1 MKDKRCAM
9 PIKNFLILSILYS
22 GQSKEVSEIY
32 QILLLEYEIEIS
44 LSGLYV
50 VINKMKN
57 DKLIYS
63 CYVDEKKYVLTIT
76 QIGKEEFKETRK
88 ILEKVFSD
96 KK

>member
-1 MKDKRCAM
+1 MKCKRCAM
-9 PIKNFLILSILYS
+9 PIKNFLVLSILYS

-50 VINKMKN
+50 VINKMKK

-63 CYVDEKKYVLTIT
+63 RYADGKKYVLTIT
-76 QIGKEEFKETRK
+76 QTGKEEFNETKK
-88 ILEKVFSD
+88 ILEKVFS
-96 KK
+96 KIY